1 MQKQVPGTMLAQS
14 GCLVRWDL
22 VCAAL
27 LKTSIH
33 IYTWVAGT
41 LFTAAK
47 AYIISSRKYL
57 YARSSRSTGVGYRV
71 FCSTKTG
78 MLAQSGFLVWWD
90 LACASLL
97 KTSIYICMG
106 RRYTF
111 YCGED
116 IYIFS

>member
-1 MQKQVPGTMLAQS
+1 M
-14 GCLVRWDL
+14 
-22 VCAAL
+22 CAAL

-97 KTSIYICMG
+97 KTSIYIYVWVAG
-106 RRYTF
+106 TLSTAAKTYISSR
-111 YCGED
+111 ED
-116 IYIFS
+116 LYVR